1 MKKRLIFVGALLLAG
16 TVTTSLC
23 MKNAAATTDL
33 LAANI
38 EAISAGEYPGWEGSE
53 LCSDASFHP
62 NAILD
67 KDPGTTTETVVCQR
81 TGQLKFSR
89 GVLFNSRYLEGITY
103 TIGYETSSCQ
113 RYNLGSCCDPS
124 QSGYHIINDGFR

>member
-38 EAISAGEYPGWEGSE
+38 EAISAGEYPGWECAGMVANS
-53 LCSDASFHP
+53 
-62 NAILD
+62 ILD
-67 KDPGTTTETVVCQR
+67 KDPGTTTETVVCQQ

-89 GVLFNSRYLEGITY
+89 GVLFDGRYLEGMTY

-124 QSGYHIINDGFR
+124 QAGYHIINDGFR

>member
-38 EAISAGEYPGWEGSE
+38 EAISAGEYPGWECAGMV
-53 LCSDASFHP
+53 A

-67 KDPGTTTETVVCQR
+67 KDPGTTTEPVVCQQ

-89 GVLFNSRYLEGITY
+89 GVLFDGRYLEGMTY

-124 QSGYHIINDGFR
+124 QAGYHIINDGFR

>member
-38 EAISAGEYPGWEGSE
+38 EAISAGEYPGWECAGMV
-53 LCSDASFHP
+53 A

-67 KDPGTTTETVVCQR
+67 KDPGTTTETVVCQQ

-89 GVLFNSRYLEGITY
+89 GVLFDGRYLEGMTY

-113 RYNLGSCCDPS
+113 RFNLGSCCDPS
-124 QSGYHIINDGFR
+124 QAGYHIINDGFR

>member
-38 EAISAGEYPGWEGSE
+38 EAISAGEYPGMV
-53 LCSDASFHP
+53 A

-67 KDPGTTTETVVCQR
+67 KDPGTTTETVVCQQ

-89 GVLFNSRYLEGITY
+89 GVLFDGRYLEGMTY

-124 QSGYHIINDGFR
+124 QAGYHIINDGFR

>member
-1 MKKRLIFVGALLLAG
+1 MKKRLIFVGALPLAG

-38 EAISAGEYPGWEGSE
+38 EAISAGEYPGWECAGMV
-53 LCSDASFHP
+53 A

-67 KDPGTTTETVVCQR
+67 KDPGTTTETVVCQQ

-89 GVLFNSRYLEGITY
+89 GVLFDGRYLEGMTY

-124 QSGYHIINDGFR
+124 QAGYHIINDGFR

>member
-16 TVTTSLC
+16 TVTTWLC

-38 EAISAGEYPGWEGSE
+38 EAISAGEYPGWECAGMV
-53 LCSDASFHP
+53 A

-67 KDPGTTTETVVCQR
+67 KDPNTTTETVVCQR

-89 GVLFNSRYLEGITY
+89 GVLFDGRYLEGMTY
-103 TIGYETSSCQ
+103 TISYETSSCQ
-113 RYNLGSCCDPS
+113 PYNFGSCCDPS

>member
-1 MKKRLIFVGALLLAG
+1 MGALLLAG

-38 EAISAGEYPGWEGSE
+38 EAISAGEYPGWECAGMV
-53 LCSDASFHP
+53 A

-89 GVLFNSRYLEGITY
+89 GVLFDSRYLKGITY

-113 RYNLGSCCDPS
+113 PYNLGSCCDPS

>member
-38 EAISAGEYPGWEGSE
+38 EAISAGEYPGWECAGMV
-53 LCSDASFHP
+53 A

-67 KDPGTTTETVVCQR
+67 KDPGTTTETVVCQQ

-89 GVLFNSRYLEGITY
+89 GVLFDGRYLEGMTY

-124 QSGYHIINDGFR
+124 QAVYHIINDVFL

>member
-1 MKKRLIFVGALLLAG
+1 MKKRLVFVGALLLAG

-38 EAISAGEYPGWEGSE
+38 EAISAGEYPGWECAGMV
-53 LCSDASFHP
+53 A

-67 KDPGTTTETVVCQR
+67 KDPGTTTETVVCQQ

-89 GVLFNSRYLEGITY
+89 GVLFDGRYLEGMTY

-124 QSGYHIINDGFR
+124 QAGYHIINDGFR

>member
-1 MKKRLIFVGALLLAG
+1 MGALLLAG

-38 EAISAGEYPGWEGSE
+38 EAISAGEYPGWECAGMV
-53 LCSDASFHP
+53 A

-89 GVLFNSRYLEGITY
+89 GVLFDGRYLEGMTY

-113 RYNLGSCCDPS
+113 PYNFGSCCDPS

>member
-1 MKKRLIFVGALLLAG
+1 MKKLLIFVGALLLAG

-38 EAISAGEYPGWEGSE
+38 EAISAGEYPGWECAGMV
-53 LCSDASFHP
+53 A

-67 KDPGTTTETVVCQR
+67 KDPGTTTETVVCQQ

-89 GVLFNSRYLEGITY
+89 GVLFDGRYLEGMTY

-124 QSGYHIINDGFR
+124 QAGYHIINDGFR

>member
-1 MKKRLIFVGALLLAG
+1 MKKRLIFVCALLLAG

-38 EAISAGEYPGWEGSE
+38 EAISAGEYPGWECAGMV
-53 LCSDASFHP
+53 A

-67 KDPGTTTETVVCQR
+67 KDPGTTTETVVCQQ

-89 GVLFNSRYLEGITY
+89 GVLFDGRYLEGMTY

-124 QSGYHIINDGFR
+124 QAGYHIINDGFR

>member
-38 EAISAGEYPGWEGSE
+38 EAISAGEYPGWECAGMV
-53 LCSDASFHP
+53 A

-67 KDPGTTTETVVCQR
+67 KDPGTTTETVVCQQ
-81 TGQLKFSR
+81 TGQLQFSR
-89 GVLFNSRYLEGITY
+89 GVLFDGRYLEGMTY

-124 QSGYHIINDGFR
+124 QAGYHIINDGFR

>member
-38 EAISAGEYPGWEGSE
+38 EAISAGEYPGWECAGMV
-53 LCSDASFHP
+53 A

-67 KDPGTTTETVVCQR
+67 KDPGTTTETVVCQQ

-89 GVLFNSRYLEGITY
+89 GVLFDGRYLEGMTY

-124 QSGYHIINDGFR
+124 QAGYHIINDGFR

>member
-1 MKKRLIFVGALLLAG
+1 MKKRLIFVGALMLAG

-38 EAISAGEYPGWEGSE
+38 EAISAGEYPGWECAGMV
-53 LCSDASFHP
+53 A

-67 KDPGTTTETVVCQR
+67 KDPGTTTETVVCQQ

-89 GVLFNSRYLEGITY
+89 GVLFDGRYLEGMTY

-124 QSGYHIINDGFR
+124 QAGYHIINDGFR

>member
-38 EAISAGEYPGWEGSE
+38 EAISAGEYPGWECAGMV
-53 LCSDASFHP
+53 A

-67 KDPGTTTETVVCQR
+67 KDPGTTTETVVCQQ
-81 TGQLKFSR
+81 TGQLKCSR
-89 GVLFNSRYLEGITY
+89 GVLFDGRYLEGMTY

-124 QSGYHIINDGFR
+124 QAGYHIINDGFR

>member
-16 TVTTSLC
+16 TVTTSLF

-38 EAISAGEYPGWEGSE
+38 EAISAGEYPGWECAGMV
-53 LCSDASFHP
+53 A

-67 KDPGTTTETVVCQR
+67 KDPGTTTETVVCQQ

-89 GVLFNSRYLEGITY
+89 GVLFDGRYLEGMTY

-124 QSGYHIINDGFR
+124 QAGYHIINDGFR

>member
-38 EAISAGEYPGWEGSE
+38 EAISAGEYPGWECAGMV
-53 LCSDASFHP
+53 A

-67 KDPGTTTETVVCQR
+67 KDPGTTTETVVCQQ

-89 GVLFNSRYLEGITY
+89 GVLFDGRYLEGMTY

-124 QSGYHIINDGFR
+124 QASYHIINDGFR

>member
-38 EAISAGEYPGWEGSE
+38 EAISAGEYPGWECAGMV
-53 LCSDASFHP
+53 A

-67 KDPGTTTETVVCQR
+67 KDPGTTTETAVCQQ

-89 GVLFNSRYLEGITY
+89 GVLFDGRYLEGMTY

-124 QSGYHIINDGFR
+124 QAGYHIINDGFR

>member
-1 MKKRLIFVGALLLAG
+1 
-16 TVTTSLC
+16 

-38 EAISAGEYPGWEGSE
+38 EAISAGEYPGWECAGMV
-53 LCSDASFHP
+53 A

-67 KDPGTTTETVVCQR
+67 KDPGTTTETVVCQQ

-89 GVLFNSRYLEGITY
+89 GVLFDGRYLEGMTY

-124 QSGYHIINDGFR
+124 QAGYHIINDGFR